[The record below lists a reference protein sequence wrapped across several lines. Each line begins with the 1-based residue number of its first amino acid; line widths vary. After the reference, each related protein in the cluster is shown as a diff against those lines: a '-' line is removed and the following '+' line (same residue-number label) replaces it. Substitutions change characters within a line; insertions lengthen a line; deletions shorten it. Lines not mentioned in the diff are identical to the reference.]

1 MAELVQNL
9 QLLDEAVVVPSMQFV
24 EDAVVEL
31 VQGRQVL
38 IASYAYAYRIIIRR
52 VLDKFEQVQVGVFF
66 PGKETRIVLADNDAW
81 PLGKA

>member
-9 QLLDEAVVVPSMQFV
+9 QLLDEAVIVPSMQFV

-38 IASYAYAYRIIIRR
+38 IASYACAYRIVLRR
-52 VLDKFEQVQVGVFF
+52 VLDKFEQIQVCVILGR
-66 PGKETRIVLADNDAW
+66 KTRVMLVGND
-81 PLGKA
+81 L